1 MGIQPGNGK
10 WNRLLVFSYLSYAKI
25 RLTLD
30 FSTFFLHEWIKF
42 EPINGLITSFR
53 DHSFV

>member
-30 FSTFFLHEWIKF
+30 FSTFFLQEWIKF